1 MHLESISLRDFR
13 NVPQADLDLH
23 PRFNVLA
30 GDNGQGKTNLLEGV
44 YWLATLR
51 PFRATRLRE
60 LVRWGQPG
68 CRVRGVSYA
77 DGLQH
82 RLVCAV
88 DGNDRVAEREGK
100 RCRAAEYFGGLS
112 VVLFTPEDVGLVRGA
127 PSDRRRF
134 LDRAI
139 FTGRPSHLSDVLGY
153 RRALEGR
160 NRLLREAAPDD
171 LVAAFEGPL
180 AAAGAR
186 LVAAR
191 RAYVDALRP
200 AFEATFAAVMGA
212 ELAGQVEYRPGLSPD
227 AAGDEAG
234 AEALALAWAEDRER
248 DRQRG
253 FTQRGPHTDDLG
265 LRLLDRSA
273 RAYASQGQQRAMVLA
288 LKIAE
293 IGLLEAQH
301 SVSPVL
307 LLDDVSSELDPGRNE
322 RLFEFLE
329 GYGGQ
334 VLITTTDPQVLR
346 IGAEQRTFLV
356 RAGTVDAVEG

>member
-1 MHLESISLRDFR
+1 VHLESISLRDFR
-13 NVPQADLDLH
+13 NVPLADLDLH

-30 GDNGQGKTNLLEGV
+30 GDNGQGKTNLLESV
-44 YWLATLR
+44 YWLSTLR
-51 PFRATRLRE
+51 PFRASRLRE

-68 CRVRGVSYA
+68 CRVRGVSTG

-82 RLVCAV
+82 RLSCGV
-88 DGNDRVAEREGK
+88 DGNERIAEREGK
-100 RCRAAEYFGGLS
+100 RCRAADYFGALS
-112 VVLFTPEDVGLVRGA
+112 VVLFTPEDVGLVRGP

-160 NRLLREAAPDD
+160 NRLLRESAPDD

-186 LVAAR
+186 LVEAR

-200 AFEATFAAVMGA
+200 GFETTFAAVMGA
-212 ELAGQVEYRPGLSPD
+212 ELVGRLEYRPGLNTDP
-227 AAGDEAG
+227 AG
-234 AEALALAWAEDRER
+234 AEALASAWAEDRER

-265 LRLLDRSA
+265 LKLLERPA
-273 RAYASQGQQRAMVLA
+273 RAYASQGQQRTMVLA

-334 VLITTTDPQVLR
+334 VLITTTNPQVLR
-346 IGAEQRTFLV
+346 IGAQQRTFLV
-356 RAGTVDAVEG
+356 RAGAVDAVEG